1 MSAQDDAA
9 VERSAFVNYDPNLLN
24 QYQIQIP
31 LRVALG
37 GPLDCHSARGVNSM
51 KSKILVKLWNDERG
65 QDLTE
70 YVLLVALLALAAIAS
85 MSNLS
90 SAISTT
96 FSSAAVHLSASI

>member
-1 MSAQDDAA
+1 
-9 VERSAFVNYDPNLLN
+9 
-24 QYQIQIP
+24 
-31 LRVALG
+31 
-37 GPLDCHSARGVNSM
+37 M